1 MEYIKLQVGC
11 LLIFLYILWM
21 YIKESLRY
29 PLQPFFRRLSGGL
42 SLGHPL

>member
-21 YIKESLRY
+21 YIKESFRAHI
-29 PLQPFFRRLSGGL
+29 PCNHFFDGFLAVS
-42 SLGHPL
+42 P